1 MGDIAQA
8 ASAGEAAAQAALK
21 AKEAEKTK
29 AQAVE
34 NAKRAADAAAGAEAK
49 RLRLERKAE
58 AAKRAVANAAVVD
71 ASDVSVP
78 KKTAVKRPKPIPSG
92 NEICLSDGEDEVVC
106 TPGGAAAISLDL
118 DDDDAA
124 PSAKAPKTAVATTEL
139 KPVDVSAQDA
149 KSVAATSDAKSATD
163 AKTEDVPAAAAL
175 DGEDGAWL

>member
-58 AAKRAVANAAVVD
+58 AAKRAVANAAVVE

-78 KKTAVKRPKPIPSG
+78 KKTTVKRPKPIPSG

-118 DDDDAA
+118 DDDADE
-124 PSAKAPKTAVATTEL
+124 PHVKAPK
-139 KPVDVSAQDA
+139 
-149 KSVAATSDAKSATD
+149 
-163 AKTEDVPAAAAL
+163 AAASARDSELNAVTTAGAAL
-175 DGEDGAWL
+175 TSVTADKVETNTVDGCDGAWL

>member
-1 MGDIAQA
+1 MG
-8 ASAGEAAAQAALK
+8 
-21 AKEAEKTK
+21 
-29 AQAVE
+29 
-34 NAKRAADAAAGAEAK
+34 

-58 AAKRAVANAAVVD
+58 AEKKAATDAAVAV
-71 ASDVSVP
+71 VP
-78 KKTAVKRPKPIPSG
+78 KPAAAKKPLVKRPKTTPTG

-139 KPVDVSAQDA
+139 KPVEVSAQDA
-149 KSVAATSDAKSATD
+149 KSVAATPDAKSATA

>member
-1 MGDIAQA
+1 MG
-8 ASAGEAAAQAALK
+8 
-21 AKEAEKTK
+21 
-29 AQAVE
+29 
-34 NAKRAADAAAGAEAK
+34 

-58 AAKRAVANAAVVD
+58 AEKKAAADAAVVV
-71 ASDVSVP
+71 AP
-78 KKTAVKRPKPIPSG
+78 KPAAAKKPPVKRPKAAQTG

-139 KPVDVSAQDA
+139 KPVEVSAQDA